1 MRRISSGLGFA
12 LLLFGCAQMAPEP
25 PASSSGHL
33 DARQP
38 PVAGDQPPELVQQA
52 APELPEPAVAEEQER
67 YTVVVNEVP
76 VSELLFALARD
87 AQVNVDIDPR
97 VSGIVTLN
105 AVEQTLPQLL
115 ERIARQVNIR
125 YELNGDD
132 LYISPDDPVFR
143 TYRVDYVN
151 MARDTESAITTA
163 TQISSTAGSGVGGDS
178 GGGGGGG
185 GGSGGG
191 SNSTTDVSSVSTN
204 NFWSS
209 LVRNVQA
216 LIGEQVSGGG
226 GQGADVPMSANVIPH
241 PETGMLTVRATA
253 AQHKQVQY
261 LLDSAQESAHR
272 QVVIQA
278 TIIEV
283 VLNDDYQAGIDWSFL
298 DSSAGFD
305 VVSSLTAG
313 AFPLPG
319 TVSSFVL
326 DYVDLGLG
334 DDGSDRVRM
343 TLRLLEEFG
352 NIKVLSSPQLMV
364 LNNQTAVLKVVD
376 NIVYFTVEQESSQ
389 SQTSVV
395 TTFETTIHTVPVGI
409 VMNITPQIGQNDAI
423 VLNVRPTI
431 SRVTRFVSDPN
442 PALTTAPDGT
452 PLQNPISNQIPEI
465 AVREMESML
474 RMSNGQIG
482 ILGGLMQDDI
492 RSTDRSV
499 PGLSKIPVVGDAAF
513 TSRDRVYAKT
523 ELVIFLRP
531 IVVRNPS
538 LDGDLRQYRTFLEQH
553 R

>member
-1 MRRISSGLGFA
+1 MLRISVGIGVA
-12 LLLFGCAQMAPEP
+12 LLVFGCAQLAPEP
-25 PASSSGHL
+25 PATSSGHL
-33 DARQP
+33 DTQP
-38 PVAGDQPPELVQQA
+38 IPGDQPPPLVQQA
-52 APELPEPAVAEEQER
+52 APVLPEPAPAEEQER

-97 VSGIVTLN
+97 VSGVVTLN

-115 ERIARQVNIR
+115 ERISRQVNLR
-125 YELNGDD
+125 YELDGDN

-151 MARDTESAITTA
+151 MSRDTDSAITTA
-163 TQISSTAGSGVGGDS
+163 TQIASTAGTGTEGGS
-178 GGGGGGG
+178 GG
-185 GGSGGG
+185 GGG
-191 SNSTTDVSSVSTN
+191 SNSTTDVSSVSVN
-204 NFWSS
+204 YFWSS

-216 LIGEQVSGGG
+216 LIGEQVAGGE
-226 GQGADVPMSANVIPH
+226 GAEIPISSNVIPH
-241 PETGMLTVRATA
+241 PETGMLTVRATS
-253 AQHKQVQY
+253 AQHKQIQY
-261 LLDSAQESAHR
+261 LLDSTQESAHR

-278 TIIEV
+278 TIVEV
-283 VLNDDYQAGIDWSFL
+283 TLNDDYQAGIDWSFL

-313 AFPLPG
+313 AFPLAG
-319 TVSSFVL
+319 TVSSFVV

-334 DDGSDRVRM
+334 SGDDRVRV

-352 NIKVLSSPQLMV
+352 DIRVLSSPQLMV

-376 NIVYFTVEQESSQ
+376 NVVYFTIEQESSQ

-395 TTFETTIHTVPVGI
+395 TTYETTIHTVPVGI
-409 VMNITPQIGQNDAI
+409 VMNITPQISENDAI

-431 SRVTRFVSDPN
+431 SRVLRFVSDPN
-442 PALTTAPDGT
+442 PALTTSPDGT

-465 AVREMESML
+465 AVREMESVL
-474 RMSNGQIG
+474 RMNNGQIG

-499 PGLSKIPVVGDAAF
+499 PGLSKLPIVGEAF

-531 IVVRNPS
+531 VVVRNPS
-538 LDGDLRQYRTFLEQH
+538 LDGDLRQYRTYLE
-553 R
+553 RRP